1 MFRLVY
7 IVQCQSTGEFLTP
20 KLNYT
25 FNFNLAGRFTD
36 RGAAVETAVND
47 LEYDFMIYEFYERA
61 SA

>member
-1 MFRLVY
+1 MYRLVY

-25 FNFNLAGRFTD
+25 FNFNLAGRFTSKE
-36 RGAAVETAVND
+36 AAVETAVND
-47 LEYDFMIYEFYERA
+47 LEYDFMIYEFYDRV